1 MAMGYMLMW
10 RSSSVSW
17 ILNLQQSF
25 QNIQLNVGQIDFY
38 VLLFNDKI
46 KLSDDNPTMGIILCT
61 DKDENII

>member
-1 MAMGYMLMW
+1 MGYMLMR

-17 ILNLQQSF
+17 NLNLQQSF

-46 KLSDDNPTMGIILCT
+46 ILSDDNPIKGIILCT